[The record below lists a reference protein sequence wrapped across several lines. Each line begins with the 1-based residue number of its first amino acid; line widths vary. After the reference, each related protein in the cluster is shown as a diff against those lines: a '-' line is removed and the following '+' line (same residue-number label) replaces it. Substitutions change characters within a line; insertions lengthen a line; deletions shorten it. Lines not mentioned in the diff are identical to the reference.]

1 MKFLLIGIVLLGGL
15 GYGGAKAYIH
25 YQVSDGVETA
35 VMVTAPYA
43 SVEYSGI
50 SSTLTGELTVDDVR
64 IQVNG
69 YRDEIYIGRLGINT
83 PNFLSL
89 LKLSNFSAL
98 SPTDRDSQPDYFGF
112 IAENIRMPVS
122 ADYYRDFYE
131 KNIEAIAP
139 DDILQ
144 GGVQC
149 VGKYGYSPG
158 ALRALGY
165 EDLVMSMSVTL
176 RQAEDRFITE
186 MDIDA
191 ADMAGI
197 EIDVSIVGDAMTGA
211 AMGRTYE
218 PTMDSLQVRVTDH
231 SLNQRVHKY
240 CTELGLT
247 PEQITRAHLNAL
259 QYLGSTIGI
268 EFDEYVIDPYKKYL
282 AGKPTFIVTARPRSP
297 LLLSSINNYRPDD
310 VPALLNLEA
319 VAR

>member
-1 MKFLLIGIVLLGGL
+1 MKFVLIGIVLLAGL

-43 SVEYSGI
+43 NVEYSGI

-98 SPTDRDSQPDYFGF
+98 SPTDSNSKPDYFGF

-122 ADYYRDFYE
+122 ADYYRDFYD
-131 KNIEAIAP
+131 KNIDAIAP

-149 VGKYGYSPG
+149 VGKYGYSPR

-186 MDIDA
+186 MDVDA
-191 ADMAGI
+191 VDMVGI
-197 EIDVSIVGDAMTGA
+197 EFDVSMAGDAMAGA
-211 AMGRTYE
+211 AMGGAYE
-218 PTMDSLQVRVTDH
+218 PTLHSLQVKVTDH
-231 SLNQRVHKY
+231 SLKQRVHKY

-247 PEQITRAHLNAL
+247 PEQIIRAHINAL
-259 QYLGSTIGI
+259 QYFGSTMGI
-268 EFDEYVIDPYKKYL
+268 KFDDYVVDPYKEYL
-282 AGKPTFIVTARPRSP
+282 EGKSTFIATARPRAP
-297 LLLSSINNYRPDD
+297 LQLSSISKYRPDD